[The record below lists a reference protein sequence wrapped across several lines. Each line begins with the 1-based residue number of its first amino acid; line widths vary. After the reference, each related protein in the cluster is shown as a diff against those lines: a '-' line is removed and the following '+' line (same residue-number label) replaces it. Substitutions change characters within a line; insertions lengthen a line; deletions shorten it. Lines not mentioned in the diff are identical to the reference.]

1 MSERPLMF
9 DVARC
14 DGRIN
19 DDRMCTDREACA
31 RYLSL
36 TKWDAGKV
44 PKYRGI
50 SVMPAVDGCENK
62 IEVSQ

>member
-19 DDRMCTDREACA
+19 DNRICADREACA

-50 SVMPAVDGCENK
+50 SVMPAVDECENK
-62 IEVSQ
+62 IEASQ

>member
-19 DDRMCTDREACA
+19 DDRMRADRETCA

-44 PKYRGI
+44 PQYRGI
-50 SVMPAVDGCENK
+50 SVMPAADECENK
-62 IEVSQ
+62 IEASQ